1 MNKIFI
7 FLSLNYYINKMI
19 SLLPTINKSNL
30 LHLNFFLNCNLC
42 NLTSTL
48 QLFLVFK
55 VFTNFP
61 APLLLGYTCLRKFKI
76 KNFMGYPRFLTHQ
89 NSLRPRAIADCPS
102 HLVSSSVLSSLHGL
116 NFFLETH
123 FDVPPRSIPC
133 FPSPPPLFRSVEGLN
148 WYSILYSLPLRIFV
162 GWLSQRGSL
171 SIISSLHG
179 FNYCSVTNFDVP
191 ARSPSRPRS
200 PVLFLRTTEGWCC
213 FQFQLVPP
221 REGKNRARLGAFS
234 SSGRPVLPTSHQGLL
249 LAFPHSLLSL
259 GAAKDCG
266 GKWTIISMNEKV
278 SNNGNLCNYWT
289 SGKGKGFL

>member
-1 MNKIFI
+1 MNKIII

-30 LHLNFFLNCNLC
+30 LHLNLFLNGS
-42 NLTSTL
+42 NLTPTR

-61 APLLLGYTCLRKFKI
+61 APLLLGYTCLRKRKI
-76 KNFMGYPRFLTHQ
+76 KNFMVYPRFLTHQ
-89 NSLRPRAIADCPS
+89 NSLPPRVIVDCSS

-123 FDVPPRSIPC
+123 FDVSTPC
-133 FPSPPPLFRSVEGLN
+133 FPSPPPLFRCVEGLS
-148 WYSILYSLPLRIFV
+148 WYSILYSLPLCIIV

-179 FNYCSVTNFDVP
+179 FNSFLVTNFDVL
-191 ARSPSRPRS
+191 ARSPPRPRS
-200 PVLFLRTTEGWCC
+200 PVLFLRTTEGLRC
-213 FQFQLVPP
+213 FQFHLVPP
-221 REGKNRARLGAFS
+221 RAGKNRARLVAFS
-234 SSGRPVLPTSHQGLL
+234 SPGRLNLPTSHQGLL

-259 GAAKDCG
+259 GAVNDCIRG
-266 GKWTIISMNEKV
+266 
-278 SNNGNLCNYWT
+278 
-289 SGKGKGFL
+289 